1 MSSTSQGR
9 QLTEAHRLAQAQIS
23 AAVVRRMLAARGLLT
38 IGELDTRFGQWLTV
52 VAPIITDGY
61 SASAGLTANYLT
73 RFRTAEGI
81 TAGPAIA
88 RPGPLALEH
97 VQKSMTTN
105 LVAAA
110 RKATTRMPVEAALN
124 HGITESARDASRLSL
139 KGGRRTL
146 EIAID
151 SDDAIAGWARATSSS
166 PCAYC
171 ASIAGYG
178 ARFDTKADAEREYH
192 ASCHCFAEP
201 VFRPDD
207 YNLPPGGDEHTETL
221 RAAQEEAD
229 SLDEGDIRKVFAQ
242 LHANKLAAKAA
253 TEPLE
258 IPERF

>member
-124 HGITESARDASRLSL
+124 HGITESA
-139 KGGRRTL
+139 
-146 EIAID
+146 
-151 SDDAIAGWARATSSS
+151 
-166 PCAYC
+166 
-171 ASIAGYG
+171 
-178 ARFDTKADAEREYH
+178 EREYH